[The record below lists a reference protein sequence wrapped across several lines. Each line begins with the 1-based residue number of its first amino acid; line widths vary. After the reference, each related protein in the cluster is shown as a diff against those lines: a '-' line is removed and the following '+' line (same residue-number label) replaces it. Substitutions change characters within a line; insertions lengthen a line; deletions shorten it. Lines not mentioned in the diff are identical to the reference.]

1 MKTLILAR
9 GKRKRA
15 DLATQAVTTGRHAI
29 LLSRVDAA
37 TARVLFAAIASYAAE
52 HGSSVTKTK
61 LLKLLYL
68 FDVEFYRVHRKIFT
82 GFSWKFFHLGPWASE
97 YDSTLEGIIATDAL
111 LEQFGKH
118 DTTFYRSPEYVDP
131 AALRLSARDE
141 SILRGVLRRWATA
154 QTSEILDYVY
164 FDTEPM
170 QNAIRNE
177 PLDFSLI
184 SEAQPLV
191 YKRTSSGVSAKEI
204 KKKRQIFQQ
213 KYAQMTAN
221 REAFFFAP
229 PRYDEEFARAIAT
242 LETEE

>member
-1 MKTLILAR
+1 M
-9 GKRKRA
+9 
-15 DLATQAVTTGRHAI
+15 
-29 LLSRVDAA
+29 
-37 TARVLFAAIASYAAE
+37 LFAAIASYAVE

-68 FDVEFYRVHRKIFT
+68 FDVEFYRVHRNIFT

-97 YDSTLEGIIATDAL
+97 YDSTLDGVIASDAL
-111 LEQFGKH
+111 LEQFGKYN
-118 DTTFYRSPEYVDP
+118 TTYYRSPEYVDT
-131 AALRLSARDE
+131 AALRWSTRDE
-141 SILRGVLRRWATA
+141 AILRGVLRRWATA

-177 PLDFSLI
+177 LLDFSMI
-184 SEAQPLV
+184 SETQPLV
-191 YKRTSSGVSAKEI
+191 YKRTGSGVSAKEI
-204 KKKRQIFQQ
+204 ARKRQIFQQ
-213 KYAQMTAN
+213 KYAQMAAN

-242 LETEE
+242 METEE